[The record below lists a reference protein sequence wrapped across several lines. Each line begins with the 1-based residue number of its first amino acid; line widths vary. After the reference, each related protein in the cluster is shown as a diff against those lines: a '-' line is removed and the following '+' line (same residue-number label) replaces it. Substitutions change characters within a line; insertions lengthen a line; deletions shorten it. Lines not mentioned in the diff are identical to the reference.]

1 MTKEKIFRKVRID
14 KYTRDLLK
22 KAGIEKASRF
32 PLKVSQDQVDALKA
46 TLEEILPKERSDF
59 RFTTVEDGSGIYI
72 VCLGPS
78 SFTATQFIEIMNLNP
93 NIDWHGM
100 EMRTPF
106 CRRPPFFAFACA

>member
-1 MTKEKIFRKVRID
+1 MAQERTFRKIRID

-32 PLKVSQDQVDALKA
+32 PLKVSQDQVDALKT
-46 TLEEILPKERSDF
+46 TLEAILPKERSDF
-59 RFTTVEDGSGIYI
+59 RFTTAEDSSGIYI

-78 SFTATQFIEIMNLNP
+78 GFTATQFLKIMSLNP
-93 NIDWHGM
+93 GVDWKK
-100 EMRTPF
+100 MRVYSPF